1 MIEKIPESRFDETKD
16 RMEVQYQRYVKED
29 IQKINKIK

>member
-1 MIEKIPESRFDETKD
+1 MIEKIPESKFDETKD

-29 IQKINKIK
+29 I